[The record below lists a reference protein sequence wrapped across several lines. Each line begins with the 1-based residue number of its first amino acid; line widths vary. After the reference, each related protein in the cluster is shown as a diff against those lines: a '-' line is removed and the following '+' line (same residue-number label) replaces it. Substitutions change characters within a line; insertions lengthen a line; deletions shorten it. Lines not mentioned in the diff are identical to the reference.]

1 MPSFSRTDTR
11 SALPLQREL
20 SERPDAAARRGTSI
34 GRRNAHAC
42 DGCGN
47 GGSPPP
53 WDYRR
58 RISELGPLEPR
69 SKQYR
74 HQFRRAVG
82 YLAYDAGVLR
92 PVDVNVADVLLDLT
106 HGGQRDYRTTEAQIA
121 AHLPPTLSGRAVSK
135 RVASDALD
143 RLRAAGLVD
152 WDHGTSEDF
161 YDDTRRALLNGR
173 WQGPPTYRLL
183 IPKPLHEH
191 ILESEA
197 AATTRTWRDK
207 NRNRQRS
214 PDTDHAR
221 PSPRELDRRRAQSNA
236 AALAR
241 AASTPSF
248 EEGLTA
254 LDSAYSDDPELLAV
268 ARRQFEQ
275 SWKPRGPT

>member
-1 MPSFSRTDTR
+1 MPSSSIRDTL
-11 SALPLQREL
+11 SAMPPQREL
-20 SERPDAAARRGTSI
+20 PERPDAAARRGSSI
-34 GRRNAHAC
+34 GRRNASAH

-47 GGSPPP
+47 GGSPAP
-53 WDYRR
+53 WGYKR

-82 YLAYDAGVLR
+82 YLAYEAAVLR
-92 PVDVNVADVLLDLT
+92 PVDVNVADILLELT
-106 HGGQRDYRTTEAQIA
+106 HGGRRDYRTTEAQIA
-121 AHLPPTLSGRAVSK
+121 AQLPPKPSGRAVSK
-135 RVASDALD
+135 RIASDALD

-161 YDDTRRALLNGR
+161 YNDKRRALLNGR

-197 AATTRTWRDK
+197 AAKTRTWRDK
-207 NRNRQRS
+207 NHNRRNSRH
-214 PDTDHAR
+214 TDEDG
-221 PSPRELDRRRAQSNA
+221 PSPRELDRRQAQSNA

-241 AASTPSF
+241 GAGTRSF
-248 EEGLTA
+248 QEGLTA
-254 LDSAYSDDPELLAV
+254 IDSAYGDDPELLAL

-275 SWKPRGPT
+275 TWMARGPT